1 MFRSFRRRKELMMT
15 IPQPQLC
22 PRAFEGVRRIG
33 WHRAL
38 GVCTI
43 LALSCVTT
51 AVCSAQNA
59 ASDEPANLTD
69 ALRGGLNERPIA
81 ALKATIALPTPEAP
95 ENAAAP
101 HMQRD
106 GVHYQPSGLGRGWIL
121 QPYEWEA
128 TALTHLPLY
137 YEEPNLERLGYYYG
151 YPCDGRVRRAMFCNI
166 TEYMATVHDD
176 SPIKQCYFNLKCE
189 LDAYQ
194 PHNQILQPM
203 VSAAHFFGR
212 VAMVPYMVGACNP
225 HCPVYELGADRPG
238 SPVPYR
244 KYYMPLSLKGAFYQG
259 AAATGI
265 GYIIP

>member
-1 MFRSFRRRKELMMT
+1 MT
-15 IPQPQLC
+15 IPQRQSC
-22 PRAFEGVRRIG
+22 GSAVRCVRRCG
-33 WHRAL
+33 WRRA
-38 GVCTI
+38 VVICVAVAWSTFT
-43 LALSCVTT
+43 ALP
-51 AVCSAQNA
+51 CSAQNTPTG
-59 ASDEPANLTD
+59 EPENLTA

-81 ALKATIALPTPEAP
+81 ALRATITLPSPDAP
-95 ENAAAP
+95 ENIAAP

-106 GVHYQPSGLGRGWIL
+106 GVHYQPSGFGRGWIL

-128 TALTHLPLY
+128 TSLCHLPLY
-137 YEEPNLERLGYYYG
+137 FEEPNLERLGYYYG
-151 YPCDGRVRRAMFCNI
+151 LPCDGRVRRHLFCNI

-176 SPIKQCYFNLKCE
+176 SPIKQCYFDLKCE

-194 PHNQILQPM
+194 PHNQVLQPM

-212 VAMVPYMVGACNP
+212 VAAVPYMVGACCP
-225 HCPVYELGADRPG
+225 HCPEYELGTDRPG

-244 KYYMPLSLKGAFYQG
+244 KYYMPLSWKGILYEG